1 MRSMSLPGL
10 EKSLSFK
17 SKTSKE
23 LSDAEVEI
31 NESLGEQDTRG
42 VIPSTGGFS
51 GPKNFLA
58 R

>member
-1 MRSMSLPGL
+1 MSLPGL
-10 EKSLSFK
+10 EKSLSFQT
-17 SKTSKE
+17 KTSKE
-23 LSDAEVEI
+23 LSDAEVEL

-42 VIPSTGGFS
+42 VIASTGGLS